1 MTKEFRMR
9 FKATPLALATA
20 LAFSSAPGAAADL
33 MQSYTQARQSDPVL
47 SISESQSF
55 ISKEGVVQSRSTLL
69 PQINGRIGINDTET
83 DGTLNDGTAF
93 SSGNT
98 SQNNS
103 LSLNQSIYNYGNY
116 ARLAGSKARAG
127 QSDAQLDAANDA
139 LMIRVSEAYFNVLT
153 AIDTLA
159 ASRAEERAVKRQLD
173 QAEKRLEVG
182 LAPITDVHE
191 AKARYDSSRAN
202 TILAGNALIDAREA
216 LIEITGAQK
225 IEAIKGLPENYQ
237 PKGEARKPLD
247 QLVEG
252 AMAGNPTIQA
262 YQRALDAAEKDI
274 KLAYSGHLPYLDGN
288 AAINQNTL
296 RDGNSGPF
304 SAKDSDTTS
313 FNVVLTVPIFSGLNT
328 QSQVREA
335 VARRDIAADQLE
347 QAKRSVTR
355 QARNADR
362 NLEAGLAEVE
372 ARRLAVVSAQ
382 SAVEAGEV
390 GLEVGTRTIIDVLLA
405 QQALYNAVRE
415 YSRSRHNYLVNT
427 LKLKQA
433 DGSLE
438 VSDVESINR
447 LLTADAEQKIQQD

>member
-1 MTKEFRMR
+1 
-9 FKATPLALATA
+9 
-20 LAFSSAPGAAADL
+20 
-33 MQSYTQARQSDPVL
+33 
-47 SISESQSF
+47 
-55 ISKEGVVQSRSTLL
+55 
-69 PQINGRIGINDTET
+69 
-83 DGTLNDGTAF
+83 
-93 SSGNT
+93 
-98 SQNNS
+98 
-103 LSLNQSIYNYGNY
+103 
-116 ARLAGSKARAG
+116 
-127 QSDAQLDAANDA
+127 
-139 LMIRVSEAYFNVLT
+139 MIRVSEAYFNVLT

-216 LIEITGAQK
+216 LLEITGAPN
-225 IEAIKGLPENYQ
+225 IEAIKGLPDNFQ

-247 QLVEG
+247 QLVDTRWP
-252 AMAGNPTIQA
+252 AT
-262 YQRALDAAEKDI
+262 R
-274 KLAYSGHLPYLDGN
+274 PYRP
-288 AAINQNTL
+288 INVPWTRRKKTSNWRIPATCPIWTATPASTRTTL
-296 RDGNSGPF
+296 RSGDADLNSI
-304 SAKDSDTTS
+304 KDTDTTS

-347 QAKRSVTR
+347 QSKRAVTR
-355 QARNADR
+355 QARSADR

-415 YSRSRHNYLVNT
+415 LFPFPPQLSGQYPEAETGRWQPDRQRCRKH
-427 LKLKQA
+427 QPPA
-433 DGSLE
+433 DG
-438 VSDVESINR
+438 
-447 LLTADAEQKIQQD
+447 

>member
-1 MTKEFRMR
+1 MR

-20 LAFSSAPGAAADL
+20 LALCSSPTFAVDL
-33 MQSYTQARQSDPVL
+33 MQSYTQARQSDPTL
-47 SISESQSF
+47 AISESLNS

-69 PQINGRIGINDTET
+69 PQINGRIGINDSET
-83 DGTLNDGTAF
+83 DGTLNDGTVFA
-93 SSGNT
+93 SGNT

-103 LSLNQSIYNYGNY
+103 LSLNQSIYNFGNY
-116 ARLAGSKARAG
+116 ARLAGSKARAD
-127 QSDAQLDAANDA
+127 QSNAELDAANDS
-139 LMIRVSEAYFNVLT
+139 LIIRVSEAYFNVLT

-202 TILAGNALIDAREA
+202 TILAGNAVIDAREA
-216 LIEITGAQK
+216 LNEITGAAQTTS
-225 IEAIKGLPENYQ
+225 IKGLPENFQ
-237 PKGEARKPLD
+237 PVGEARKPLD
-247 QLVEG
+247 LLVSG
-252 AMAGNPTIQA
+252 AMDTNPTVQA
-262 YQRALDAAEKDI
+262 RQRALDAAEKDI
-274 KLAYSGHLPYLDGN
+274 KLAYSGHFPYLDGN

-296 RDGNSGPF
+296 RDGNTGPF

-372 ARRLAVVSAQ
+372 ARRLAVVSAK
-382 SAVEAGEV
+382 SALEAGEV

-405 QQALYNAVRE
+405 QQQLFTAVRE
-415 YSRSRHNYLVNT
+415 FSRSRHNYLLNT
-427 LKLKQA
+427 LRLKQA
-433 DGSLE
+433 AGSLE
-438 VSDVESINR
+438 VADVENINR
-447 LLTADAEQKIQQD
+447 LLTIDAEQKIQ

>member
-1 MTKEFRMR
+1 MR
-9 FKATPLALATA
+9 FKATPLAFAIALATV
-20 LAFSSAPGAAADL
+20 SAPSTGSDL
-33 MQSYTQARQSDPVL
+33 MESYTQARQSDPVL
-47 SISESQSF
+47 SISELQNA

-69 PQINGRIGINDTET
+69 PQINGRIGINDT
-83 DGTLNDGTAF
+83 
-93 SSGNT
+93 SSDLTFGNGLENEIGNS
-98 SQNNS
+98 SQNNV

-116 ARLAGSKARAG
+116 ARLAGSKERAG
-127 QSDAQLDAANDA
+127 QSDAELDAANDA
-139 LMIRVSEAYFNVLT
+139 LIIRVSEAYFNVLT
-153 AIDTLA
+153 AIDSLA

-216 LIEITGAQK
+216 LIEITGAQN
-225 IEAIKGLPENYQ
+225 IQAIKGLPKDYQ

-247 QLVEG
+247 QLVDG
-252 AMAGNPTIQA
+252 AMASNPTIQA

-274 KLAYSGHLPYLDGN
+274 KLAYSGHLPYLDAN
-288 AAINQNTL
+288 AGFDQNLL
-296 RDGNSGPF
+296 RSG
-304 SAKDSDTTS
+304 DSDINSVKDRETTAV
-313 FNVVLTVPIFSGLNT
+313 NVVLSIPIFSGFNT
-328 QSQVREA
+328 QSRVREA

-347 QAKRSVTR
+347 QAKRAVTR

-405 QQALYNAVRE
+405 QQSLFNAVRE

-433 DGSLE
+433 DGSLA
-438 VSDVESINR
+438 VSDLENINR
-447 LLTADAEQKIQQD
+447 LLSADAEQKLQQD

>member
-1 MTKEFRMR
+1 MR
-9 FKATPLALATA
+9 FKATPLAFAIALATV
-20 LAFSSAPGAAADL
+20 SMPSAGSDL
-33 MQSYTQARQSDPVL
+33 MESYTQARQSDPVL
-47 SISESQSF
+47 SISELQNS

-83 DGTLNDGTAF
+83 DGTLNDGTDF

-103 LSLNQSIYNYGNY
+103 LTLNQSIYNYGNY
-116 ARLAGSKARAG
+116 ARLAGSKDRSG
-127 QSDAQLDAANDA
+127 QSDAELDAANDA
-139 LMIRVSEAYFNVLT
+139 LIIRVSEAYFNVLT
-153 AIDTLA
+153 AIDSLA

-216 LIEITGAQK
+216 LIEITGAQN
-225 IEAIKGLPENYQ
+225 IQAIKGLPKDYQ

-247 QLVEG
+247 QLVDG
-252 AMAGNPTIQA
+252 AMASNPTIQA

-288 AAINQNTL
+288 AALNQNTL
-296 RDGNSGPF
+296 RDGNTGPF

-313 FNVVLTVPIFSGLNT
+313 YNIVLSIPIFSGLNT

-347 QAKRSVTR
+347 QAKRAVTR

-405 QQALYNAVRE
+405 QQSLFNAVRE

-433 DGSLE
+433 EGTLA
-438 VSDVESINR
+438 VSDLENINR
-447 LLTADAEQKIQQD
+447 LLTADAEQKLQQN

>member
-1 MTKEFRMR
+1 M
-9 FKATPLALATA
+9 
-20 LAFSSAPGAAADL
+20 
-33 MQSYTQARQSDPVL
+33 
-47 SISESQSF
+47 
-55 ISKEGVVQSRSTLL
+55 
-69 PQINGRIGINDTET
+69 
-83 DGTLNDGTAF
+83 
-93 SSGNT
+93 
-98 SQNNS
+98 
-103 LSLNQSIYNYGNY
+103 
-116 ARLAGSKARAG
+116 AGSRDRAS

-153 AIDTLA
+153 AVDTLA

-216 LIEITGAQK
+216 LLEITGAQN
-225 IEAIKGLPENYQ
+225 IEAIKGLPDSFQ

-247 QLVEG
+247 QLVDG
-252 AMAGNPTIQA
+252 ALAGNPTVQS

-288 AAINQNTL
+288 AAINQNSL
-296 RDGNSGPF
+296 RSGETSLF
-304 SAKDSDTTS
+304 SAKDTDTTS

-347 QAKRSVTR
+347 QSKRAVTR
-355 QARNADR
+355 QARSADR

-372 ARRLAVVSAQ
+372 ARRLAVVSAE

-415 YSRSRHNYLVNT
+415 FSRSRHNYLVNT
-427 LKLKQA
+427 LRLKQA
-433 DGSLE
+433 DGSLTVGDIE
-438 VSDVESINR
+438 NINR
-447 LLTADAEQKIQQD
+447 LLTVDAEQKIKQD